1 MKEYEPF
8 RDEKEFIDNYF
19 FYNSELD
26 SELDNSPCGKEVE
39 KH

>member
-26 SELDNSPCGKEVE
+26 NSDNSPCGKEVE